1 MSGRPAAGGGR
12 WVEVDP
18 DRLARWLDGFAERHG
33 EPAVSTVDSGVL
45 ELVAPDGSR
54 AWCHPPPG
62 APLPG
67 STQVGEGSAGFVA
80 AAAAPGRIGLLLAR
94 RGAVAVGVVD
104 GASLVASK
112 VDSRYVQGR
121 TAAGGWSQQRFA
133 RRRDNQARA
142 AAQDAADV
150 AAAILLPEAPRLAAL
165 VTGGDRRA
173 VDAVLADPRL
183 VPVAALRAERFL
195 DVPEPKLAVLRAA
208 IRTARAVRIRLVD
221 P

>member
-33 EPAVSTVDSGVL
+33 EPVVSTVDGGLL

-62 APLPG
+62 AP
-67 STQVGEGSAGFVA
+67 VAAAGSAGSADFVA
-80 AAAAPGRIGLLLAR
+80 AAATPGRIGLLLAR

-104 GASLVASK
+104 GAALVASK

-150 AAAILLPEAPRLAAL
+150 AAAILLPETPRLAAL

-173 VDAVLADPRL
+173 VDAVLADARL

-195 DVPEPKLAVLRAA
+195 DVPEPKLAVLQAA
-208 IRTARAVRIRLVD
+208 IRPARAVRIRLVD

>member
-1 MSGRPAAGGGR
+1 VSGRPAAGGGR

-33 EPAVSTVDSGVL
+33 APVVSTVDGGVL

-62 APLPG
+62 AP
-67 STQVGEGSAGFVA
+67 VAEGQAGFVA
-80 AAAAPGRIGLLLAR
+80 SAATPGRIGLLLAR

-104 GASLVASK
+104 GSNLVASK

-150 AAAILLPEAPRLAAL
+150 AAAILLPETPRLAAL

-173 VDAVLADPRL
+173 VDAVLADSRL
-183 VPVAALRAERFL
+183 APVAALRVERFL
-195 DVPEPKLAVLRAA
+195 DVPEPKLAVLQAA